1 MCKSVWVVTLTNCGV
16 SFVANV
22 CILNLSRRLD
32 VMCRVKDQ
40 RMKGQSGI
48 GDDFRVW
55 RTDDEM
61 RMRQAYD

>member
-1 MCKSVWVVTLTNCGV
+1 MV
-16 SFVANV
+16 
-22 CILNLSRRLD
+22 
-32 VMCRVKDQ
+32 CRVKDQ